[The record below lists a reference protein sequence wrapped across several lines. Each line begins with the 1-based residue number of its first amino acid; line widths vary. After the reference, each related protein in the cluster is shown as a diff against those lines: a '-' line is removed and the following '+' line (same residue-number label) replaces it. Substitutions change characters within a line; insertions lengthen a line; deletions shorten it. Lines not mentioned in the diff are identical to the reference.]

1 MIVVS
6 KFLRIFAPQSSDW
19 VSLRAVDLN
28 EKISTIV
35 DYGTT
40 VHGFSVW
47 IRREFYTPCFFITTI
62 THLKKLL
69 VCHYE
74 VYLR

>member
-1 MIVVS
+1 MIVVP

-35 DYGTT
+35 D
-40 VHGFSVW
+40 HGFSVW
-47 IRREFYTPCFFITTI
+47 IRRE
-62 THLKKLL
+62 LL
-69 VCHYE
+69 SS
-74 VYLR
+74 LFLL

>member
-6 KFLRIFAPQSSDW
+6 KFLRIFATQSSDW
-19 VSLRAVDLN
+19 VSPHGAVDLN

-47 IRREFYTPCFFITTI
+47 ICRE
-62 THLKKLL
+62 LL
-69 VCHYE
+69 SSLFLSLHQSIS
-74 VYLR
+74 